1 MGRGLLLRRYLIN
14 RGHLSRRAPQSS
26 PTNAVLATLSG
37 CCPPPKGRLS
47 TCYSPV
53 RRCTRGANPSFS
65 LNLHVLGLP
74 LTFALSQDQTLHL
87 YCYLP
92 PSRAVGVDDVSSDF
106 IPTRCSLPEGEAQ
119 PGRGLPFG
127 IKPITLL
134 AIQFSKTDRSL
145 ARAGESSDFS
155 ETCQPLCN
163 LQLSGFRRGPW
174 PSREPVSTMFAEKGK
189 GFFGFFSPVLSPG
202 YNFSDTSRWAWKDLN
217 FRPRAYQARALTS

>member
-14 RGHLSRRAPQSS
+14 RGHLSRRTPRSS

-106 IPTRCSLPEGEAQ
+106 IPTRRC
-119 PGRGLPFG
+119 
-127 IKPITLL
+127 
-134 AIQFSKTDRSL
+134 L
-145 ARAGESSDFS
+145 ARRPGATE
-155 ETCQPLCN
+155 
-163 LQLSGFRRGPW
+163 SGFACWHKTHNSSRYSVFKDRRGRVCEPRILRTTLRRVN
-174 PSREPVSTMFAEKGK
+174 PCATFSFRGFPPEARGPREGAGFYHFRREREGLFRF
-189 GFFGFFSPVLSPG
+189 FFGCLLG
-202 YNFSDTSRWAWKDLN
+202 EL
-217 FRPRAYQARALTS
+217 